1 MRGLSALLG
10 LDAADEKSKSSGS
23 GSSGSE
29 AAAVETRLARL
40 FFADVLAD
48 VGGADGRCVTP
59 LSQNRA

>member
-10 LDAADEKSKSSGS
+10 LDAADEKKSSGG
-23 GSSGSE
+23 GSFGGE